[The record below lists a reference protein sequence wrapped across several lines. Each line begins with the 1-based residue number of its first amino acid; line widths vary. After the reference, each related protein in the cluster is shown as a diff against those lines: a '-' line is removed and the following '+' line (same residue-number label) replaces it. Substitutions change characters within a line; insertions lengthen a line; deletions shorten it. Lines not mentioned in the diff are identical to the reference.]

1 MNLNLSKR
9 ISLFVGALILVLSLI
24 LGFIAINLSS
34 RSLMKQSKEALEQ
47 LSIEGAHHLNA
58 VIAGDVNTF
67 QELANKARVQSMKW
81 DDQVETLTPDIE
93 RLGFQ
98 DIAVATPDGISR
110 SILGGSTF
118 DVSFMDYFSKAM
130 SGEALMSDVFVS
142 QVNGELLIAYAAPIR
157 SNGTVVGVL
166 IGTKDGRALSKI
178 TDEMGF
184 GENGYAYIMNPE
196 GRLFAHPNIDNVVNQ
211 VNVLK
216 DKGDF
221 EDWGLALEKLGV
233 GSEGS
238 IDYKF
243 KDSQRYMGITTLNN
257 GWILGVGAYETDILA
272 EAKTLKMIILVVS
285 ILAIGLGSIA
295 SVLLGNSI
303 SKPIVSLSNTI
314 VRLSNYDLKIN
325 ENNETAKYGV
335 RKDEIGIIANA
346 ITAMQ
351 NNLLDV
357 ITEIGNSAELVAS
370 SSEELTATS
379 EQSAMAADE
388 VARAIEDIANG
399 ATSQARDTES
409 GVVSVGEL
417 GNYINNTLDG
427 IENLYINSSKIN
439 TMKDEGLDIIK
450 DLVEKTEQNNIAMG
464 EISKIIA
471 ETNDSAEKINIAS
484 QMIGSIAEQTN
495 LLALNAAIEAARA
508 GEFGKGFAV
517 VAEEIRHL
525 AVESNLFTAEI
536 TNIISELIDKTRTS
550 INTTKQMEEIS
561 ADQANSVSL
570 TTERFEGITLAI
582 GDMENLINNLRNSG
596 KEMEIRENQMVELLE
611 NLSAISEENAAGTQE
626 ASASVEE
633 QTAGI
638 AEIANSSDDLAHLAQ
653 DMQAIVHKFN
663 Y

>member
-1 MNLNLSKR
+1 M
-9 ISLFVGALILVLSLI
+9 
-24 LGFIAINLSS
+24 
-34 RSLMKQSKEALEQ
+34 
-47 LSIEGAHHLNA
+47 
-58 VIAGDVNTF
+58 
-67 QELANKARVQSMKW
+67 
-81 DDQVETLTPDIE
+81 
-93 RLGFQ
+93 
-98 DIAVATPDGISR
+98 
-110 SILGGSTF
+110 
-118 DVSFMDYFSKAM
+118 
-130 SGEALMSDVFVS
+130 
-142 QVNGELLIAYAAPIR
+142 
-157 SNGTVVGVL
+157 
-166 IGTKDGRALSKI
+166 
-178 TDEMGF
+178 
-184 GENGYAYIMNPE
+184 
-196 GRLFAHPNIDNVVNQ
+196 
-211 VNVLK
+211 
-216 DKGDF
+216 
-221 EDWGLALEKLGV
+221 
-233 GSEGS
+233 
-238 IDYKF
+238 
-243 KDSQRYMGITTLNN
+243 
-257 GWILGVGAYETDILA
+257 
-272 EAKTLKMIILVVS
+272 
-285 ILAIGLGSIA
+285 
-295 SVLLGNSI
+295 
-303 SKPIVSLSNTI
+303 
-314 VRLSNYDLKIN
+314 
-325 ENNETAKYGV
+325 
-335 RKDEIGIIANA
+335 
-346 ITAMQ
+346 
-351 NNLLDV
+351 
-357 ITEIGNSAELVAS
+357 AS